1 MASQPQIRFCLKV
14 KVRFREFRELREFS
28 QGITAVQGNKEG
40 QWLASRKSAF
50 A

>member
-1 MASQPQIRFCLKV
+1 MASQPQIRFCL